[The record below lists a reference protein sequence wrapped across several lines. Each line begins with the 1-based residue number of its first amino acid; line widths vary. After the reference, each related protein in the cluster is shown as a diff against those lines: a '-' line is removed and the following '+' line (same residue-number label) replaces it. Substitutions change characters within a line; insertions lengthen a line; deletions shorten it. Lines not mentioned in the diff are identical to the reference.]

1 MHFKT
6 GEESI
11 VLQGNPS
18 LDKTQVSLKSL
29 VKTCKDGEQG
39 ILLEL
44 GSLGVEPDASMN
56 EVHSSIKKLLQNH
69 REVFEWPNVLPPP
82 RARDHESCYSLGQLL

>member
-29 VKTCKDGEQG
+29 VKTYKDGEQG

-44 GSLGVEPDASMN
+44 GSLGVDRMQ
-56 EVHSSIKKLLQNH
+56 V
-69 REVFEWPNVLPPP
+69 
-82 RARDHESCYSLGQLL
+82 